1 MTAMKIEHVAIWTKD
16 IERLRAF
23 YEKYFEAVT
32 GDKYV
37 NPRKRFESYFLV
49 FSSGARLELMQMPS
63 IPGSP
68 ASSGEQYVGYV
79 HIAMSAGSE
88 ERVDSLTSR
97 LEADGYEVLDGRGGR
112 ATDITRA
119 SSWTRT
125 VIGSRYACKGS
136 GRLRL
141 RLKQRHAADA
151 HPASLLSITF

>member
-1 MTAMKIEHVAIWTKD
+1 MKIEHVAIWTKD

-68 ASSGEQYVGYV
+68 ASSGEQYVGYI

-88 ERVDSLTSR
+88 ERVDSLTSTAR
-97 LEADGYEVLDGRGGR
+97 GRWLRSLRRAAADGRRILRERRAGPGR
-112 ATDITRA
+112 
-119 SSWTRT
+119 
-125 VIGSRYACKGS
+125 
-136 GRLRL
+136 
-141 RLKQRHAADA
+141 
-151 HPASLLSITF
+151 